1 MRSEALALF
10 PAGVAGAELLR
21 EQDAGPLL
29 AAERACLPGA
39 AQARTREF
47 AAGRHCAREALLALG
62 EEPVAIPRRQD
73 RQPEWPPGIV
83 GSISHASGYCGAV
96 VARQSTCGGLGF
108 DVEEWGRMR
117 PALWR
122 RIATP
127 AEIAWLRAQGDAG
140 ERWATLL
147 FSAKEAFYKAQYPRS
162 ATFLGFQAAAFHATA
177 PGRFEI
183 ELLRDVPSIG
193 SAGSRF
199 PGRQATDAE
208 RCYTGLCLPPG
219 APPAGPGEGLRARP
233 TT

>member
-10 PAGVAGAELLR
+10 PPGVAGAELVRL
-21 EQDAGPLL
+21 EDAGALFEEEQ
-29 AAERACLPGA
+29 ASIAGA
-39 AQARTREF
+39 GAPRVLEF
-47 AAGRHCAREALLALG
+47 TAGRHCAREALRALG
-62 EEPVAIPRRQD
+62 ENPVAVPRRED
-73 RQPEWPPGIV
+73 RQPLWPPGIV

-96 VARQSTCGGLGF
+96 VARASTCPGLGF

-127 AEIAWLRAQGDAG
+127 GEIEWLRAEADKA

-162 ATFLGFQAAAFHATA
+162 ATFLGFQAAAFHPRGDGA
-177 PGRFEI
+177 FEI
-183 ELLRDVPSIG
+183 ELLRDVPAVG

-199 PGRQATDAE
+199 SGRYAEDAE
-208 RCYTGLCLPPG
+208 RCYTGICL
-219 APPAGPGEGLRARP
+219 
-233 TT
+233 